1 MYDLRLYG
9 AAEAFKNE
17 KAAYGALAALQGS
30 ALPRLI
36 ATGILAH
43 LSVPVVVTCMGGQ
56 PLQTRLTKARPGA
69 HRTARPCRGSAE
81 KATQG

>member
-1 MYDLRLYG
+1 MKMYDLRLYG

-56 PLQTRLTKARPGA
+56 PLQTRLTKARPGLRWLMA
-69 HRTARPCRGSAE
+69 MCACRTSS
-81 KATQG
+81 Q